1 MDLKEAERT
10 VIAKPVASRPTI
22 SNFRSFS
29 DPLASPTIDLPSSEP
44 AITAIR
50 PKTARFKS
58 LTTSQAEVTGTHVR
72 HLPETSNHTSPLLY
86 KPLAKTVSKTTVSL
100 LANMGT
106 LNGSQERAV
115 VAQNLAS
122 KLEITKDVN
131 ATKSA
136 LVRSE
141 NDKKPQ
147 SSTNNGRP
155 SYDGYN
161 WRKYG
166 QKQVKGG
173 EYPRSYYKCTHPS
186 CVVKKK
192 VERSIDGEIAEI
204 VYKGEHNH
212 MKPRLPRRHA
222 FDGTNQDLT
231 SQIRNNFIN
240 HDNEVLGTSSHVNNV
255 VKLQECYDHHV
266 SKERSVPNL
275 ECFCGVAQARDGS
288 KVMMETANDVP
299 ANKKRKSLSLTN
311 ETYVEGLQEP
321 RVVVHDG
328 TDSEAISD
336 GFRWRKYGQKVVK
349 GNPYPRSYYRCTGVK
364 CNVRKHVERASDD
377 PSVFI
382 TSYEGKHNHE
392 MPMKKAN

>member
-204 VYKGEHNH
+204 VYK
-212 MKPRLPRRHA
+212 
-222 FDGTNQDLT
+222 
-231 SQIRNNFIN
+231 
-240 HDNEVLGTSSHVNNV
+240 VLGTSSHVNNV